1 VAAAICYAQAVP
13 AADRLCFALD
23 VDTQDAALALVDELK
38 DVVGC
43 FKIGLE
49 LFIAT
54 GPQLVRAVRARGV
67 DVFLDLKL
75 HDISATVAAAVKSAV
90 ALDVRYLT
98 VHASG
103 GPGMLAAAAAA
114 AGTRTTILAV
124 TALTSLSDGDLRAV
138 GFVEPASSLVLRLA
152 RLAEASGVPGIVC
165 SPREVELV
173 RQAAPALIT
182 VTPGI
187 RGASDDNGDQ
197 VRTMS
202 AGDAIAAGAHVLVV
216 GRPIRLAPDRRAA
229 ASAIAADIDAA
240 ALIMPITT
248 SRRDRR
254 AHV

>member
-1 VAAAICYAQAVP
+1 MAAAICYAQAVP

-103 GPGMLAAAAAA
+103 GPGMLAAAATA
-114 AGTRTTILAV
+114 AGT
-124 TALTSLSDGDLRAV
+124 SLSEGDLRAV

-165 SPREVELV
+165 SPREVQLV

-229 ASAIAADIDAA
+229 AIAIAADIDAA
-240 ALIMPITT
+240 ALITPITT
-248 SRRDRR
+248 SRSS
-254 AHV
+254 A